1 MSKQTAI
8 RLPDELNDRLVNL
21 SKQTGRTVTY
31 YMREAI
37 TTHIEDLEDT
47 YLAEQVLDRVRDGKE
62 RVLTSEEFWNGLAN

>member
-47 YLAEQVLDRVRDGKE
+47 YLAEQVIDRVRDGKE